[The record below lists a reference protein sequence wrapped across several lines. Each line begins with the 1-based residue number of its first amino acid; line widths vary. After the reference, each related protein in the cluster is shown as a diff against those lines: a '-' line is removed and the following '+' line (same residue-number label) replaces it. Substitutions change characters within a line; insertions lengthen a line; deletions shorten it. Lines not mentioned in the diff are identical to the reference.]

1 MTKHLLA
8 LAAFSAASLSAATL
22 TFSVSTS
29 PSFDPGPTVSY
40 STLLN
45 LPGFNGALGT
55 LTGVNL
61 YIETQMNQGGTWRND
76 GGNQTTYGYGY
87 IGLNGNPAARISV
100 NGLGLLTAFIQDGT
114 SAFTGFRSDTQNPGQ
129 TGTFSTIQEFANNG
143 SGPLGPS
150 VSITGF
156 SNGGANIPYSVDAVA
171 GFLSTCGNGNCF
183 ADIQTRMGA
192 RITVTYTY
200 DERVDGVPEP
210 ATQVLVGAGLL
221 LVGLVSRRFAR

>member
-1 MTKHLLA
+1 MTKYLLA
-8 LAAFSAASLSAATL
+8 LAALSAASLSAATQ
-22 TFSVSTS
+22 TFSVTTS
-29 PSFDPGPTVSY
+29 PNFDPGPTVSY

-100 NGLGLLTAFIQDGT
+100 NGLGLLAAFIQDGT
-114 SAFTGFRSDTQNPGQ
+114 AGFTNFRSDTQDPGQ
-129 TGTFSTIQEFANNG
+129 TGSFSTIQEFANNG
-143 SGPLGPS
+143 SGPLGPA
-150 VSITGF
+150 VNIAGF
-156 SNGGANIPYSVDAVA
+156 SNGGANIGYNVDAVA
-171 GFLSTCGNGNCF
+171 GFLSTCGNGNCS

-210 ATQVLVGAGLL
+210 TTQVLVGAGLL
-221 LVGLVSRRFAR
+221 LVGLVSRRFSR